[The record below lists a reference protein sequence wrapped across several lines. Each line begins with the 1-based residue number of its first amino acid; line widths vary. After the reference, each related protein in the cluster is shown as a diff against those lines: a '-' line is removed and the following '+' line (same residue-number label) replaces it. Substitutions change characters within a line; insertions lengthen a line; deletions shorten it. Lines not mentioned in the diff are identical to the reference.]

1 MAIIRGKRDTNFT
14 IMRNEGLQDVR
25 LSFKARGLMAY
36 MLSLPDD
43 WKFYVKELVKHSDR
57 DGRDAVLSGLKELEK
72 VGYLQRT
79 THRNKGKFDSVDYL
93 LVDVPV
99 STPQTENPDTGKP
112 DTDNPTPDK
121 PDTENPQLQSTN
133 GTEDLPVP
141 STDDTND
148 DDDEGNTQP
157 IDPIKKSWT
166 QVWENDPNQ
175 VVGTQL
181 REWSQTIGPDLV
193 CYAITVAGEHS
204 VKVSGALKYLSKVIS
219 GWQDRQV
226 ATLEQAKQLAAEH
239 DKKQHHDSSKKR
251 SRKARKEITPSWMNE
266 DGSIKTGEKS
276 KDTLTDEQRKKLDE
290 MLAHMD
296 KGGDVV
302 GA

>member
-1 MAIIRGKRDTNFT
+1 MARIRKLAQTNYTVIDNRIIRD
-14 IMRNEGLQDVR
+14 ES
-25 LSFKARGLMAY
+25 LSWKAKGVFAY
-36 MLSLPDD
+36 LWSMPDD
-43 WKFYVKELVKHSDR
+43 WEFYETEVMTHAK
-57 DGRDAVLSGLKELEK
+57 DGRDSLRSAIKELQDAHYMRRTRSRNEK
-72 VGYLQRT
+72 GQVKTSDWELSD
-79 THRNKGKFDSVDYL
+79 KPML
-93 LVDVPV
+93 
-99 STPQTENPDTGKP
+99 ENPTQGKP
-112 DTDNPTPDK
+112 TQDNPMQ
-121 PDTENPQLQSTN
+121 ENPTLPSTN
-133 GTEDLPVP
+133 GLSTDLP
-141 STDDTND
+141 STDDTN

-226 ATLEQAKQLAAEH
+226 TTLEQAEQLAAEH
-239 DKKQHHDSSKKR
+239 DKQQRHHSKR

-266 DGSIKTGEKS
+266 DGTIKTGQKS
-276 KDTLTDEQRKKLDE
+276 KDTLTGEQRKKLDE

-296 KGGDVV
+296 KGGDAV

>member
-99 STPQTENPDTGKP
+99 STPQTENPDT
-112 DTDNPTPDK
+112 DNPTPDK

-141 STDDTND
+141 STDDTN

>member
-1 MAIIRGKRDTNFT
+1 M
-14 IMRNEGLQDVR
+14 R

-121 PDTENPQLQSTN
+121 PDTENPQLQSTT

>member
-99 STPQTENPDTGKP
+99 STPQTENPDT
-112 DTDNPTPDK
+112 DNPTPDK

-148 DDDEGNTQP
+148 DDEGNTQP

-181 REWSQTIGPDLV
+181 CEWSQTIGPDLV

-226 ATLEQAKQLAAEH
+226 TTLEQAKQLAAEH
-239 DKKQHHDSSKKR
+239 DKQQRHHSSESR

-266 DGSIKTGEKS
+266 DGTIKTGQKS

-296 KGGDVV
+296 KGSDAV

>member
-133 GTEDLPVP
+133 GTKDLPVP

-148 DDDEGNTQP
+148 DDEGNAQP
-157 IDPIKKSWT
+157 VDPIKKSWV

-226 ATLEQAKQLAAEH
+226 TTLEQAKQLAAEH
-239 DKKQHHDSSKKR
+239 DKQQRHHSKR

-266 DGSIKTGEKS
+266 DGTIKTGQKS
-276 KDTLTDEQRKKLDE
+276 KDTLTGEQRKKLDE

-296 KGGDVV
+296 KGSDAV

>member
-43 WKFYVKELVKHSDR
+43 WKFYVKELVKHSNR

-141 STDDTND
+141 STDDTN
-148 DDDEGNTQP
+148 DDEGNTQP

>member
-1 MAIIRGKRDTNFT
+1 MARVRKLAQTNYTVIDNRVIRD
-14 IMRNEGLQDVR
+14 ES
-25 LSFKARGLMAY
+25 LSWKAKGVFAY
-36 MLSLPDD
+36 LWSMPDD
-43 WKFYVKELVKHSDR
+43 WEFYETEVMTHAK
-57 DGRDAVLSGLKELEK
+57 DGRDSLRSAIKELQDAHYMRRTRSRNEK
-72 VGYLQRT
+72 GQVKTSDWELSDKPMLEKPTQ
-79 THRNKGKFDSVDYL
+79 GKPTQDN
-93 LVDVPV
+93 PM
-99 STPQTENPDTGKP
+99 QENPTLLSINGLS
-112 DTDNPTPDK
+112 TD
-121 PDTENPQLQSTN
+121 L
-133 GTEDLPVP
+133 P
-141 STDDTND
+141 STDNTN

-226 ATLEQAKQLAAEH
+226 TTLEQAKQLAAEH
-239 DKKQHHDSSKKR
+239 DKQQLHNSRKKR

-266 DGSIKTGEKS
+266 DGSIKTGQES

-296 KGGDVV
+296 KGGDAV

>member
-1 MAIIRGKRDTNFT
+1 
-14 IMRNEGLQDVR
+14 MRNEGLQDVR

-121 PDTENPQLQSTN
+121 PDTENPQLQSTT

>member
-43 WKFYVKELVKHSDR
+43 WKFYVKELVKHSNR

-148 DDDEGNTQP
+148 DEGNTQP

-219 GWQDRQV
+219 G
-226 ATLEQAKQLAAEH
+226 
-239 DKKQHHDSSKKR
+239 
-251 SRKARKEITPSWMNE
+251 
-266 DGSIKTGEKS
+266 
-276 KDTLTDEQRKKLDE
+276 
-290 MLAHMD
+290 
-296 KGGDVV
+296 
-302 GA
+302 